1 MDMLRGLLFR
11 TLQDRTSSPNAK
23 FDAAEI
29 DKIARSLK
37 NLSQAMHL
45 EQDFAK
51 RIREEARREA
61 QAQIRNKIKDLGSA
75 AELKE
80 LSDEELAQKLA
91 ELTTE
96 TNMA

>member
-1 MDMLRGLLFR
+1 MSLTEARFHQLIDAAQRAVE
-11 TLQDRTSSPNAK
+11 DA
-23 FDAAEI
+23 FDASEL

-61 QAQIRNKIKDLGSA
+61 QAQIRDKIKDLGSA

-80 LSDEELAQKLA
+80 LSDEELAKKLA
-91 ELTTE
+91 ELATE
-96 TNMA
+96 TNLA